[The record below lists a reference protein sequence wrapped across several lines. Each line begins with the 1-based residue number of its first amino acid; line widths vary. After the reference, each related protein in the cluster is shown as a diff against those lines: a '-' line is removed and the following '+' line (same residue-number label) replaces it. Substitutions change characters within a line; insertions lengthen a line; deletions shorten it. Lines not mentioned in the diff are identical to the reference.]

1 MKHKLH
7 FLLCVLLLLFVSA
20 GTSFAV
26 TVKGHDGSELAL
38 SQIPDIIRHVTGQ
51 TSGDLSFGKDSLLVT
66 LLNGDRNSGYNLNF
80 NVLDFDKDGKNTSA
94 GQEEVQNQTTYC
106 DVLDDSKAYYSQ
118 KIPMV
123 TYPQKASDGIN
134 AALAIQFKNGGC
146 GVSVYSPRTDS
157 DGNTKVFVAT
167 MDAWGAQTLRDKL
180 GLSAVP
186 HAIENGMTVKG
197 TDCYISAVLVR
208 DSSGPH
214 VYFVQTLEDDSDSN
228 DTAKIPCDYSQTIAD
243 EIMPKLS
250 DATIH
255 FPASI
260 AAGDFNNDGY
270 RNELALTWSDIDHVY
285 LRVLQLSYNTGTN
298 QYSLNEIHSSTLHD
312 YEYDS
317 VGIDRNR
324 GKDMD
329 GVATIYSVSVTAGNF
344 DGLPGDESQ
353 SFSGTIIPTMSVIYT
368 KPKKIVLNT
377 TTTIAPI
384 SLMVLPAE

>member
-1 MKHKLH
+1 MMEKTPAQDKKKSRTRQHIVMSLTTAR
-7 FLLCVLLLLFVSA
+7 L
-20 GTSFAV
+20 
-26 TVKGHDGSELAL
+26 
-38 SQIPDIIRHVTGQ
+38 IIV
-51 TSGDLSFGKDSLLVT
+51 
-66 LLNGDRNSGYNLNF
+66 
-80 NVLDFDKDGKNTSA
+80 
-94 GQEEVQNQTTYC
+94 
-106 DVLDDSKAYYSQ
+106 Q

-134 AALAIQFKNGGC
+134 AALAIQFNNGGC

-368 KPKKIVLNT
+368 KPKKIILT
-377 TTTIAPI
+377 TPTSAAISPI
-384 SLMVLPAE
+384 SLKVLPAE

>member
-1 MKHKLH
+1 MKHNLR
-7 FLLCVLLLLFVSA
+7 FFICVLLLLFVSA

-38 SQIPDIIRHVTGQ
+38 SEIPDIIRHVTGQ
-51 TSGDLSFGKDSLLVT
+51 TAEDLSFGKDSLLVP
-66 LLNGDRNSGYNLNF
+66 LLNRGSNSNYNVKF
-80 NVLDFDKDGKNTSA
+80 NVLGFDGDGKNTSA
-94 GQEEVQNQTTYC
+94 GQTEATNHTMHC

-134 AALAIQFKNGGC
+134 ASPAIQFNNGGC
-146 GVSVYSPRTDS
+146 GVDVYPPKTDS
-157 DGNTKVFVAT
+157 NGNTTVFPA
-167 MDAWGAQTLRDKL
+167 DYWGFGTLRKTL

-197 TDCYISAVLVR
+197 ADGYISAVLVR
-208 DSSGPH
+208 DISGPH
-214 VYFVQTLEDDSDSN
+214 VYFAKILNDDSY
-228 DTAKIPCDYSQTIAD
+228 DTEKIPCDYSQTIAD
-243 EIMPKLS
+243 ESMPKFS

-285 LRVLQLSYNTGTN
+285 LRVLQLSYNTGTK
-298 QYSLNEIHSSTLHD
+298 QYSLNEIYSSTLHD

-368 KPKKIVLNT
+368 KPKKIILT
-377 TTTIAPI
+377 TPTSAAISPI
-384 SLMVLPAE
+384 SLKVLPAE